1 MAMDTGT
8 IHTSYNGVARPRT
21 RIAPLRFPAFPATLL
36 VQLGG
41 GAAALGGVY
50 LAWGV
55 AALLIVG
62 GVAGV
67 VLGALREA
75 GKI

>member
-1 MAMDTGT
+1 MVVDTGT
-8 IHTSYNGVARPRT
+8 IPALYNGAARPRT
-21 RIAPLRFPAFPATLL
+21 RIAPLRFPALPATLL

-41 GAAALGGVY
+41 GASALAGVY
-50 LAWGV
+50 LAWGL
-55 AALLIVG
+55 AAVLIVG
-62 GVAGV
+62 GVATV

>member
-8 IHTSYNGVARPRT
+8 IHTSYNGMARPRT
-21 RIAPLRFPAFPATLL
+21 RIAPLRFPSLPGTLL

-41 GAAALGGVY
+41 GVSALAGVY
-50 LAWGV
+50 VTFGAGV
-55 AALLIVG
+55 AMIVG
-62 GVAGV
+62 GIAAGI
-67 VLGALREA
+67 LGALREA

>member
-1 MAMDTGT
+1 MAMDVGT
-8 IHTSYNGVARPRT
+8 IPTTYNGVARPRA
-21 RIAPLRFPAFPATLL
+21 RIQPLRFPSLPATLL

-41 GAAALGGVY
+41 GAAALGGIY

>member
-1 MAMDTGT
+1 MAVDTST
-8 IHTSYNGVARPRT
+8 IQATYNGVARPRP
-21 RIAPLRFPAFPATLL
+21 RVAPLRFPALPATLL

-50 LAWGV
+50 LAWGL

>member
-1 MAMDTGT
+1 MPTA
-8 IHTSYNGVARPRT
+8 VQPRVKL
-21 RIAPLRFPAFPATLL
+21 RALRFPAVPATLL

-41 GAAALGGVY
+41 GASALTGVY
-50 LAWGV
+50 LAWGL

-62 GVAGV
+62 GVATV

-75 GKI
+75 GKV

>member
-1 MAMDTGT
+1 MAVDTVT
-8 IHTSYNGVARPRT
+8 ALYNGAARSRT
-21 RIAPLRFPAFPATLL
+21 RIAPLRFPTMPATLL

-41 GAAALGGVY
+41 GVSALAGVY
-50 LAWGV
+50 VTFGAGV
-55 AALLIVG
+55 TMIVG
-62 GVAGV
+62 GVAAT